1 MDRRILMVWSAILLA
16 GCASARAG
24 RQPAAVA
31 PDPCLRLETTA
42 GAIVLRFDRAASP
55 EAIAALEQGDGSS
68 FAGLAFDFER
78 PHLELRLEPR
88 PADASSTVELVND
101 AAALGLDRSR
111 IADAGEAMNVLQ
123 FELLPAAQRAA
134 TRRKPEV
141 ETAPETERESPGQQ
155 SGDLRAED
163 NDHGEAEEPAT
174 PRLAAWRER
183 FEKDYDPSFLVGTS
197 RQEILEALGY
207 RFRPGLDSQPP
218 LRGAVALVPASP
230 TRARLE
236 LSILLADHPTR
247 LGKWLVVGRVA
258 SGLDV
263 AEAISLRPLAD
274 ARLDDGRPRD
284 PLTVQTSAWLDRCP
298 DPTPG
303 E

>member
-1 MDRRILMVWSAILLA
+1 MAGKTALALVAVALLSSSPLHA
-16 GCASARAG
+16 ERPRA
-24 RQPAAVA
+24 AA

-55 EAIAALEQGDGSS
+55 EAIAALEKGDGSS

-78 PHLELRLEPR
+78 PHLELRLAPR
-88 PADASSTVELVND
+88 PADSDSTVELVND
-101 AAALGLDRSR
+101 AAALGLDQKR

-134 TRRKPEV
+134 TRRKPE
-141 ETAPETERESPGQQ
+141 PPERENPGQQ

-163 NDHGEAEEPAT
+163 DGDGEGEEPAT
-174 PRLAAWRER
+174 PQLAAWRER

-197 RQEILEALGY
+197 RREILEALGY
-207 RFRPGLDSQPP
+207 RFRSGLDSKPP
-218 LRGAVALVPASP
+218 SRGTVALVPASP

-247 LGKWLVVGRVA
+247 LGKWLVVGRVV
-258 SGLDV
+258 SGLDA
-263 AEAISLRPLAD
+263 AEAISLQPLAD

-284 PLTVQTSAWLDRCP
+284 PLLVQRSAWLDRCP
-298 DPTPG
+298 DTAPG

>member
-1 MDRRILMVWSAILLA
+1 MDRRILMVWSAIVLA
-16 GCASARAG
+16 GCAAARAG
-24 RQPAAVA
+24 RQPDAAA
-31 PDPCLRLETTA
+31 PDPCLRLQTAA
-42 GAIVLRFDRAASP
+42 GAIVLRFDRAAAP
-55 EAIAALEQGDGSS
+55 EAVAALEQGDGSS

-88 PADASSTVELVND
+88 PADADSTVELVDD
-101 AAALGLDRSR
+101 AAALGLDRKR
-111 IADAGEAMNVLQ
+111 IADAGEAMDVLQ

-134 TRRKPEV
+134 TRRKPEPGP
-141 ETAPETERESPGQQ
+141 APETERENPGQQ
-155 SGDLRAED
+155 SGDLRAEEEGR
-163 NDHGEAEEPAT
+163 GEDEEPAT

-197 RQEILEALGY
+197 RQEVLEALGY
-207 RFRPGLDSQPP
+207 HFHSGLDSKPP

-230 TRARLE
+230 SRARLE

-247 LGKWLVVGRVA
+247 LGKWLVVGRVVA
-258 SGLDV
+258 GLDV

-298 DPTPG
+298 DTASG

>member
-1 MDRRILMVWSAILLA
+1 MDRRTLMVWSAIALA
-16 GCASARAG
+16 GCAAARAE
-24 RQPAAVA
+24 RQPAAAA
-31 PDPCLRLETTA
+31 PDPCLRLETTT

-55 EAIAALEQGDGSS
+55 EAIAALEKGDGSS

-78 PHLELRLEPR
+78 PHLELRLAPR
-88 PADASSTVELVND
+88 PADSDSTVELVND
-101 AAALGLDRSR
+101 AAALGLDRKR
-111 IADAGEAMNVLQ
+111 IADAGEAMDVLQ

-134 TRRKPEV
+134 TRRKPE
-141 ETAPETERESPGQQ
+141 RENPGQQ

-163 NDHGEAEEPAT
+163 EGDGEGEEPAT
-174 PRLAAWRER
+174 PQLAAWRER

-197 RQEILEALGY
+197 RREILEALGY
-207 RFRPGLDSQPP
+207 RFRSGLDSKPP
-218 LRGAVALVPASP
+218 LRGTVALVPASP

-247 LGKWLVVGRVA
+247 LGKWLVVGRVVA
-258 SGLDV
+258 GLDV

-284 PLTVQTSAWLDRCP
+284 PLVVQHSAWLDRCP
-298 DPTPG
+298 DTAPG